1 MNVNYITPR
10 RSLRKSQNQT
20 VRQHLDS
27 FAEIWILAPQ
37 AKILTFQ
44 IVVLLIFATGNS
56 FSTIQS
62 TKTFRLRRRLCHTT
76 LSQFNTYTIIRL
88 HNHNDII
95 VQLSYLVLEDL
106 DLGSGLAFDSLEQS
120 IAMLKNIE
128 LFGFAASCQGVR
140 CKLLLSMVIQ

>member
-1 MNVNYITPR
+1 MRRGGTGSGIAADDSGIRARTFEIVLYITTR

-56 FSTIQS
+56 ISAPYNPQKFPPAAPS
-62 TKTFRLRRRLCHTT
+62 LP
-76 LSQFNTYTIIRL
+76 
-88 HNHNDII
+88 HNALT
-95 VQLSYLVLEDL
+95 V
-106 DLGSGLAFDSLEQS
+106 
-120 IAMLKNIE
+120 
-128 LFGFAASCQGVR
+128 
-140 CKLLLSMVIQ
+140 

>member
-1 MNVNYITPR
+1 MGSTVRARTLLNVNYITPR

-56 FSTIQS
+56 ISAPYNPQKFPPAA
-62 TKTFRLRRRLCHTT
+62 
-76 LSQFNTYTIIRL
+76 LSL
-88 HNHNDII
+88 PHNALT
-95 VQLSYLVLEDL
+95 V
-106 DLGSGLAFDSLEQS
+106 
-120 IAMLKNIE
+120 
-128 LFGFAASCQGVR
+128 
-140 CKLLLSMVIQ
+140 

>member
-1 MNVNYITPR
+1 RAPTLVNVNYITPR

-56 FSTIQS
+56 ISAPYNPQ
-62 TKTFRLRRRLCHTT
+62 
-76 LSQFNTYTIIRL
+76 QFPPAAPSL
-88 HNHNDII
+88 PHNALT
-95 VQLSYLVLEDL
+95 V
-106 DLGSGLAFDSLEQS
+106 
-120 IAMLKNIE
+120 
-128 LFGFAASCQGVR
+128 
-140 CKLLLSMVIQ
+140 

>member
-1 MNVNYITPR
+1 MNVLYRTTP

-56 FSTIQS
+56 ISAPYNPQKFPPAAPVGSQISRVFATQRSHSLILTQS
-62 TKTFRLRRRLCHTT
+62 
-76 LSQFNTYTIIRL
+76 
-88 HNHNDII
+88 
-95 VQLSYLVLEDL
+95 
-106 DLGSGLAFDSLEQS
+106 
-120 IAMLKNIE
+120 
-128 LFGFAASCQGVR
+128 
-140 CKLLLSMVIQ
+140 

>member
-1 MNVNYITPR
+1 MSSVMTHQRALVATSSPLLQPPGLVRARIVLYITPR

-56 FSTIQS
+56 ISAPYNPQKFPPAAQSLPHNALTI
-62 TKTFRLRRRLCHTT
+62 
-76 LSQFNTYTIIRL
+76 
-88 HNHNDII
+88 
-95 VQLSYLVLEDL
+95 
-106 DLGSGLAFDSLEQS
+106 
-120 IAMLKNIE
+120 
-128 LFGFAASCQGVR
+128 
-140 CKLLLSMVIQ
+140 